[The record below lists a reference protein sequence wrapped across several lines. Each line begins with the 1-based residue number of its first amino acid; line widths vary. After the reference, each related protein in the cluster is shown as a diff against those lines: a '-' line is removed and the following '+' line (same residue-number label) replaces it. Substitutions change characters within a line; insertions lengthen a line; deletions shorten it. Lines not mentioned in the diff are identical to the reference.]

1 MTGGK
6 EIKALILLS
15 GGLDSML
22 AAKFLMENGI
32 KTQGLAFT
40 SFFFNAEAA
49 KKAAQKMNLPLKVID
64 FSTDHLQIVKKPNYG
79 YGSALNPCID
89 CHLLMIKT
97 AGEIMRKEGYDFI
110 ATGEVL
116 GERPMSQNKKSLN
129 LIARESG
136 LSDRLFR
143 PLSAKLLPETIV
155 QKEGWINPEN
165 LLGISGR
172 SRKEQ
177 LLLAKRYGIQD
188 FPNPGG
194 GCLLTEKLYAKK
206 AGALLD
212 LCSAPD
218 KNDFDLLRF
227 GRHFV
232 YNGAK
237 IIISRSQID
246 GEKIL
251 QLGKIGDLL
260 IEMADIPGPLALI
273 RKYTSIPDEQHLIEA
288 QRLIRYYSNKVG
300 KDPVFFHHERL

>member
-1 MTGGK
+1 MAGRK
-6 EIKALILLS
+6 EIKALVLLS
-15 GGLDSML
+15 GGLDSIL

-32 KTQGLAFT
+32 LTHGLVFT

-49 KKAAQKMNLPLKVID
+49 KKAAEKMNLPLKVVD
-64 FSTDHLQIVKKPNYG
+64 FSIDHLQIVKNPDYG
-79 YGSALNPCID
+79 YGTALNPCID
-89 CHLLMIKT
+89 CHLMMIRK
-97 AGEIMRKEGYDFI
+97 AGEIMRQEGYDFI

-116 GERPMSQNKKSLN
+116 GERPMSQNKKSLD
-129 LIARESG
+129 LIDRESG
-136 LSDRLFR
+136 LENRLFR
-143 PLSAKLLPETIV
+143 PLSAKLLSETIV
-155 QKEGWINPEN
+155 QKERWIDPEN

-177 LLLAKRYGIQD
+177 LSLAKRYGIEY

-206 AGALLD
+206 IKALLG

-218 KNDFDLLRF
+218 KNDFDSLRF

-237 IIISRSQID
+237 IIISRSQTD

-251 QLGKIGDLL
+251 QLGKAGDLL
-260 IEMADIPGPLALI
+260 VEMMDIPGPLALI
-273 RKYTSIPDEQHLIEA
+273 RKYAKTLDQKHIIEA
-288 QRLIRYYSNKVG
+288 QRLIMYYSNKVG
-300 KDPVFFHHERL
+300 KDPISFCYEYL